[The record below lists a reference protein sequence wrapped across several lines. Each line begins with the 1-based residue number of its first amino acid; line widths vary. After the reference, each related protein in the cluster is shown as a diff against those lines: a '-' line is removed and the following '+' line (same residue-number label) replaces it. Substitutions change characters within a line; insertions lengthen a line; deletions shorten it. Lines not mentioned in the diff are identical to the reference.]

1 MVVDKHKTVWRF
13 PVSVWVFGAI
23 ALALLVWGNADSLNN
38 LISRWN
44 NEEEYSHGYLIPLV
58 SVFFIWEKSATF
70 QEHKFQPAWF
80 GLIILLL
87 SLLLFVMGEVTAL
100 YALGQISF
108 IVALLGFSL
117 ALVGWQGTKLTLVP
131 IGLLVFA
138 IPLPGFLEATLTAK
152 LQLVSSTLGVAF
164 IRLFNIPVF
173 REGNLIDLGAYKLE
187 VAEACSGLTYLYPL
201 LWFGCIFAYLYRTT
215 AWKRVVVI
223 VSTIPVAI
231 FLNSFRIGAI
241 GVLVNKFGGSMAEGF
256 LHAFEG
262 WAVFMVCVVILMAQI
277 WLLTRVGADRRPFK
291 EVFGFYLP
299 SSAKKGEASQ
309 VRPMAKPFL
318 AAVLVAAATAA
329 TPGLVKERP
338 ESIPA
343 RTLFSAFP
351 MTLGEWQGKP
361 GWLEPD
367 VLDTLRLTDYVIA
380 DYTRGTGAPVS
391 FYTAYYESQRKG
403 SAPHSPAVC
412 MPGGGWQITEMDQ
425 RSFPGP
431 ATPGGS
437 AFAYNRAIIR
447 HGEAAEL
454 VYYWYQERGKRIASE
469 YWAKWY
475 LFRDAL
481 LLNRS
486 DGALVRLVTPIV
498 AGEPEDAADQR
509 LMEFVT
515 AVMPVLPG
523 YVPN

>member
-1 MVVDKHKTVWRF
+1 MVVDKQQTVWHF
-13 PVSVWVFGAI
+13 PVSVWIFGAI
-23 ALALLVWGNADSLNN
+23 ALALLVWGNADSLTN
-38 LISRWN
+38 LISRWD

-58 SVFFIWEKSATF
+58 SGFFIWQKRDEF
-70 QEHKFQPAWF
+70 QEHKFKPAWF
-80 GLIILLL
+80 GLIILVI

-152 LQLVSSTLGVAF
+152 LQLVSSTLGVGF

-173 REGNLIDLGAYKLE
+173 REGNLIDLGSYKLE

-223 VSTIPVAI
+223 ASTIPVAI

-262 WAVFMVCVVILMAQI
+262 WAVFMVCVAILMALI
-277 WLLTRVGADRRPFK
+277 WLLTRVGEDRRPFK

-299 SSAKKGEASQ
+299 GPARKGEAQ
-309 VRPMAKPFL
+309 VRPLAKPFL

-329 TPGLVKERP
+329 TSGVVKERP
-338 ESIPA
+338 ESTPA

-361 GWLEPD
+361 EVLEKD
-367 VLDTLRLTDYVIA
+367 VLNTLRLTDYVAA

-412 MPGGGWQITEMDQ
+412 MPGGGWQITEMEQ
-425 RSFPGP
+425 RSFPG
-431 ATPGGS
+431 TGQGGS

-469 YWAKWY
+469 YWAKWH

-481 LLNRS
+481 SMNRS

-498 AGEPEDAADQR
+498 AGEADDAADQR

-515 AVMPVLPG
+515 AVMPVLPD